1 MHGLDFTDH
10 SLTGAEMQAHGYG
23 FACRYLSGSSW
34 KDMTRSEVAEKSA
47 HGILIVS
54 NWERDGRPQNS
65 QAEGRAHARAAEA
78 QHLAVG
84 GSRVDPFYFS
94 IDYDCAVDAKDQYLA
109 GLIAELGGHRV
120 GGYGSSGL
128 VRHWRSKGA
137 QFAWRTMSTG
147 WHGGGTSTGCT
158 LEQTGSGHVAG
169 HSVDFDLALAANFGG
184 WNLHTHQN
192 GGATPAPTPTPT
204 PTLGRDLKLGDHG
217 SDVLALQEKLFT
229 LRALDSRYGIA
240 RDGDFGMHTDAAVR
254 VFQTAHHLLADGVV
268 GPRTRAAGL

>member
-10 SLTGAEMQAHGYG
+10 TLTGATMKSHGYG

-54 NWERDGRPQNS
+54 NWERDGRPTNS

-84 GSRVDPFYFS
+84 GSRVDPIYFS

-109 GLIAELGGHRV
+109 GLITELGGHRV

-137 QFAWRTMSTG
+137 GFAWRTMSTG
-147 WHGGGTSTGCT
+147 WHGGGSTTGCT
-158 LEQTGSGHVAG
+158 LEQTGGGHVAG
-169 HSVDFDLALAANFGG
+169 HSVDFNTSLAANFGG

-192 GGATPAPTPTPT
+192 GGVTPSPTPNPT
-204 PTLGRDLKLGDHG
+204 PVARDLKLGDHG
-217 SDVLALQEKLFT
+217 SDVKLLQQHLNIT
-229 LRALDSRYGIA
+229 A
-240 RDGDFGMHTDAAVR
+240 DGVFGPQTEAAVR
-254 VFQTAHHLLADGVV
+254 TFQTAHHLVVDGVV
-268 GPRTRAAGL
+268 GPLTRHALSL